1 MFTHL
6 QVFRYTLN
14 FYFDCLI
21 TEIFLLTQA
30 ITRMSRSFPFSSLLN
45 LPPFFYF
52 YCFFF
57 FFGRIFNEFN
67 FIWIQFFFYKS
78 LAQRHYNSND
88 INGNPVKRK
97 LLDFATQRKLPF
109 VFILQAF
116 FIAGAAVSSK
126 KTFYTLFLWENK
138 KKENRRGAERGE
150 GISFLR
156 AWKIFSPCFSF
167 FLSQKIKFFFL
178 FFIFF
183 NTSIIKI
190 LFKINKA
197 VTHFI

>member
-1 MFTHL
+1 MIVSSQKFFYSRKPLHEWVGL
-6 QVFRYTLN
+6 FR
-14 FYFDCLI
+14 
-21 TEIFLLTQA
+21 
-30 ITRMSRSFPFSSLLN
+30 SLLF
-45 LPPFFYF
+45 LISHRFFTF
-52 YCFFF
+52 TVFFFF

-167 FLSQKIKFFFL
+167 FLSQKIKFFFYFL
-178 FFIFF
+178 YFLIRQ
-183 NTSIIKI
+183 
-190 LFKINKA
+190 
-197 VTHFI
+197 